1 MLRCGE
7 ILNDTYEVM
16 EEIGQGGGGIVY
28 LAYHLRLQ
36 KKVVIK
42 KMKESFGGNIKERRE
57 ADILK
62 SLHHKYLPQVYDF
75 VQMGDTVFT
84 VMDYIEGWDLLRYI
98 QQGQQ
103 FDERQLLIWLRQ
115 LAEVLEYLHGQ
126 HPPIVHSDIKPSNI
140 MITLNGDVC
149 LIDFN
154 VSFGD
159 SGMGGM
165 SGYSQRYAS
174 PEQIY
179 RSQVLRAGG
188 DPRTVVV
195 DYRTDIYSLGA
206 SFYHV
211 ITGYPPVVDGVAGQ
225 PLLAWSGLPFSR
237 WFLGVI
243 DKMMQ
248 IDPAQRYQS
257 ASQLLGDLLNIR
269 SRDTDYKNLK
279 TREKVIY
286 AAGILLILAG
296 VICLFF
302 GGRQLNQESFQE
314 EYEQLEE
321 LADGDDYDTIVY

>member
-126 HPPIVHSDIKPSNI
+126 HPPIVHSDI
-140 MITLNGDVC
+140 TQ
-149 LIDFN
+149 
-154 VSFGD
+154 
-159 SGMGGM
+159 
-165 SGYSQRYAS
+165 YH
-174 PEQIY
+174 
-179 RSQVLRAGG
+179 
-188 DPRTVVV
+188 
-195 DYRTDIYSLGA
+195 DY
-206 SFYHV
+206 
-211 ITGYPPVVDGVAGQ
+211 
-225 PLLAWSGLPFSR
+225 
-237 WFLGVI
+237 
-243 DKMMQ
+243 
-248 IDPAQRYQS
+248 
-257 ASQLLGDLLNIR
+257 
-269 SRDTDYKNLK
+269 LK
-279 TREKVIY
+279 RRR
-286 AAGILLILAG
+286 L
-296 VICLFF
+296 
-302 GGRQLNQESFQE
+302 S
-314 EYEQLEE
+314 
-321 LADGDDYDTIVY
+321 D

>member
-140 MITLNGDVC
+140 MITLDGCGGLPDGY
-149 LIDFN
+149 LQ
-154 VSFGD
+154 
-159 SGMGGM
+159 SG
-165 SGYSQRYAS
+165 SQFLS
-174 PEQIY
+174 CDY
-179 RSQVLRAGG
+179 RLSAGG
-188 DPRTVVV
+188 GRGGRT
-195 DYRTDIYSLGA
+195 A
-206 SFYHV
+206 S
-211 ITGYPPVVDGVAGQ
+211 
-225 PLLAWSGLPFSR
+225 
-237 WFLGVI
+237 
-243 DKMMQ
+243 
-248 IDPAQRYQS
+248 
-257 ASQLLGDLLNIR
+257 
-269 SRDTDYKNLK
+269 
-279 TREKVIY
+279 
-286 AAGILLILAG
+286 AG
-296 VICLFF
+296 VERPAF
-302 GGRQLNQESFQE
+302 
-314 EYEQLEE
+314 
-321 LADGDDYDTIVY
+321 